1 MVIYIYIYIIHNS
14 QLFTVYYSMCSSFL
28 NRFPQL
34 WELHTSA
41 GVPIPPSSG
50 AGGKQ
55 WVAGAVELTILLD
68 ET

>member
-1 MVIYIYIYIIHNS
+1 MFL
-14 QLFTVYYSMCSSFL
+14 LFEQMSPTLGIAS
-28 NRFPQL
+28 P
-34 WELHTSA
+34 SA

-68 ET
+68 ETSNLSYTSYPLVN

>member
-1 MVIYIYIYIIHNS
+1 
-14 QLFTVYYSMCSSFL
+14 MCSSFL